1 MKEQPETRQPPVTLS
16 TDEAVHGFRV
26 QDVTPLA
33 GIRSVAYRLIHE
45 KSGARLLHL
54 HTADE
59 ENLLA
64 IAFRTPPPDDTG
76 LPHILE
82 HTVLCGSRKYPVK
95 DPFVELLKTSLATF
109 LNAMT
114 YPDKTVYPCASMVE
128 KDFFNLAGVYCD
140 AVFHPLLTE
149 AHFKQEG
156 HHYGFLEPGNPDSR
170 LIVKGVVYNEMKG
183 AYSDLDGI
191 IGRMTSRSICPDN
204 AYGRDSGGDPDAIPS
219 LTYPQ
224 FADFHRT
231 FYHPSNSFIFLY
243 GDIPTERHLAFLDEA
258 CLRGFTRIPVDTT
271 ITAQPRWFGPSYQT
285 LRFPIGA
292 HEDPSHKAATVV
304 TFLTN
309 DVTDALRS
317 LSMNVIEYYLLGN
330 AASPLRKAL
339 IDSKLGE
346 ELTSSGYADY
356 QRDTYF
362 TVGLKGCSA
371 DSTDAIVDLVVDT
384 CARLVRQGFE
394 KEKIES
400 AFHRL
405 ELSSREIGSQYP
417 LRLMDRVYRSWIYD
431 ADPLHNLRLN
441 EHLAELRRRYASE
454 ERFFERQLAEMLVD
468 NSHYSVLTFLPD
480 KTYLARRQE
489 RFEEKMTRVKAEME
503 TAALE
508 KIAREAAE
516 LEAMQSAPNSPEA
529 VATLP
534 RLTLA
539 DIPAEPRELATEV
552 FEVSGRPLLYTD
564 IFSNGLNYL
573 KIAFDLRGIDEELID
588 YLALYAEA
596 LTKMGAGEDDYVAM
610 AEREAAATGGVSVGI
625 SADGHV
631 DDPVRVQPFFT
642 VSSKALDAKLPAM
655 LDVIADRILRCDL
668 TDIDRLRD
676 VVLQGRVRR
685 RSALIPAGNHFAAT
699 YAARKLSRNGAI
711 SERVGGITQVRFFD
725 HIADHFDAM
734 GEEIVEKLGR
744 IQDFLLASGRVSASF
759 VGDSGQFERTRDFF
773 STFLQKLRGETPP
786 EAGGPFAPV
795 SGTREGLA
803 TPADVA
809 FVAQAFP
816 AIAAAH
822 ADAPA
827 VQLLCVQLSLGYLWE
842 EIRMK
847 RGAYGAR
854 AGYSPLNG
862 VLSLSSYRDPFIK
875 ETLDAF
881 SGVFR
886 HVEYAVD
893 LTPGAVEQAIIGTVK
908 TLDRVIRP
916 GQAVGLALGQHLCG
930 ETKEFRKAFRARL
943 LALTGEDL
951 RRVNAEILIP
961 ALKGAPVCVISSR
974 ERLAAANEAMGEN
987 GLTITDL

>member
-1 MKEQPETRQPPVTLS
+1 MKEYTETRQPAVTLS
-16 TDEAVHGFRV
+16 INEVIHGFRV
-26 QDVTPLA
+26 QDRTPLP
-33 GIRSVAYRLIHE
+33 GIRSVAYRLEHE

-54 HTADE
+54 HTGDQ

-156 HHYGFLEPGNPDSR
+156 HHYEFLKTDNPDSP

-191 IGRMTSRSICPDN
+191 IARMTSRSICPDN

-219 LTYPQ
+219 LTYAQ
-224 FADFHRT
+224 FTDFHRT

-243 GDIPTERHLAFLDEA
+243 GDIPTERHLAFLDDV

-271 ITAQPRWFGPSYQT
+271 ITAQPRWAQPSRET
-285 LRFPIGA
+285 LMFPIGA
-292 HEDPSHKAATVV
+292 HEDPSRKAATVV

-339 IDSKLGE
+339 IDSRLGE

-371 DSTDAIVDLVVDT
+371 DSADAVVDLILDT
-384 CARLVRQGFE
+384 CARLVREGFE
-394 KEKIES
+394 KDKIES

-405 ELSSREIGSQYP
+405 QLSSREIGSQYP

-431 ADPLHNLRLN
+431 ADSLHNLRLN

-454 ERFFERQLAEMLVD
+454 ERFFERQLAEMIVD
-468 NSHYSVLTFLPD
+468 NSHYSVLTFVPD
-480 KTYLARRQE
+480 KTYIAGRQE
-489 RFEEKMTRVKAEME
+489 AFEKKMARMKAEMG

-508 KIAREAAE
+508 QIAREAIE
-516 LEAMQSAPNSPEA
+516 LDAMQSAPNPPDA

-539 DIPAEPRELATEV
+539 DIPVEPRELATKA
-552 FEVSGRPLLYTD
+552 FEVSGRPFLYTD

-573 KIAFDLRGIDEELID
+573 TIAFDLRGIDDELID

-625 SADGHV
+625 SADGHI
-631 DDPVRVQPFFT
+631 DNPAHVQPFFT
-642 VSSKALDAKLPAM
+642 VSSKALDAKLPVM
-655 LDVIADRILRCDL
+655 LDVISDRILRCDL
-668 TDIDRLRD
+668 TDIDRLKD
-676 VVLQGRVRR
+676 VVLQGRVYR
-685 RSALIPAGNHFAAT
+685 RSAIIPAGNHFAAI
-699 YAARKLSRNGAI
+699 YAARNLSRNGAI

-725 HIADHFDAM
+725 HIAEHFDAM
-734 GEEIVEKLGR
+734 RDEIVEKLDR
-744 IQDFLLASGRVSASF
+744 IRDFLLASGRVSASF
-759 VGDSGQFERTRDFF
+759 VGDFEQFERTRDFL
-773 STFLQKLRGETPP
+773 SVFLHKLREETPP
-786 EAGGPFAPV
+786 EVRGSFSPV
-795 SGTREGLA
+795 PGTRDGLA

-816 AIAAAH
+816 AIGAVH

-827 VQLLCVQLSLGYLWE
+827 VQLLCIQLSLGYLWE

-854 AGYSPLNG
+854 AGFSPLNG

-886 HVEYAVD
+886 HVENNLD
-893 LTPGAVEQAIIGTVK
+893 LTPWAVEQAIIGTVK

-916 GQAVGLALGQHLCG
+916 GKAVGLALGQYLCG
-930 ETKEFRKAFRARL
+930 ETKEFRKSFRARL

-951 RRVNAEILIP
+951 RRVNAEIHAP
-961 ALKGAPVCVISSR
+961 ALKDAPVCVISSR
-974 ERLAAANEAMGEN
+974 EKLAAANEAMGES